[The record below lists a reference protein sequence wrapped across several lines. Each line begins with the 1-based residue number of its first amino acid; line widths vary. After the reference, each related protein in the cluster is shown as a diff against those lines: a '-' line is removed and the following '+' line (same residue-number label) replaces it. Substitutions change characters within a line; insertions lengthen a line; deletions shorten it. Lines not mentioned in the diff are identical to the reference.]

1 MESTYTLYCTRRAPE
16 EGHTESCLSALALS
30 CRSVGMYARNELGN
44 RNRRYGD
51 VGTFRSLA
59 QGGALRCTSSCKLEL
74 TRSRLLHNTA
84 RVGGSVFVNGQSTM
98 SVSRC
103 EFIRN
108 EALETGGAIYV
119 HESTANLTA
128 TTFVGNIASSGGAI
142 YAASP
147 LAVRLHSLQFSESA
161 GILKGSDIAMYQPR
175 EYYVMNTSFTGALF
189 YTDVPTH
196 DCSENNCSVGEHCS
210 FQRGSLQLCKR
221 CDDALISA
229 KGQACSACPSGNRS
243 NKAQSACVKCAA
255 GRGGTDGSCCARTL
269 DAREGLGL
277 CV

>member
-1 MESTYTLYCTRRAPE
+1 
-16 EGHTESCLSALALS
+16 
-30 CRSVGMYARNELGN
+30 MYARKVGTN
-44 RNRRYGD
+44 RNRRWAD

-59 QGGALRCTSSCKLEL
+59 QGGALRCTSSCELEL
-74 TRSRLLHNTA
+74 TRSRFLHNTA
-84 RVGGSVFVNGQSTM
+84 RVGGSVFVNGQGTM

-108 EALETGGAIYV
+108 EALEMGGAIYV
-119 HESTANLTA
+119 HKSTAELRA

-142 YAASP
+142 YASSP

-175 EYYVMNTSFTGALF
+175 EYNVMNTSFTVTGPLYLLDKALF
-189 YTDVPTH
+189 YTGVPTH
-196 DCSENNCSVGEHCS
+196 DCSEYNCSVGERCS
-210 FQRGSLQLCKR
+210 FQGGSLQPCKR
-221 CDDALISA
+221 CDDALVSA